1 MQEKLSLRTR
11 LGMWLLGQ
19 KPIQSTQANLGLDK
33 YAAVGRR
40 SGNTLSGNSKSLNMS
55 GGVTFSVYSAAGGY
69 VVETNYYDDRTDR
82 HTQDLHIIT
91 DTEEFS
97 TELGNTVLMAML
109 KR

>member
-1 MQEKLSLRTR
+1 MQQKLSIRTR

-19 KPIQSTQANLGLDK
+19 NEPRATMPGISLDK
-33 YAAVGRR
+33 YSAVGRM
-40 SGNTLSGNSKSLNMS
+40 SSNTLSGNSKSLNMS

-69 VVETNYYDDRTDR
+69 VVETNYYNEQTDR
-82 HTQDLHIIT
+82 HTQGLHIIT

-97 TELGNTVLMAML
+97 TELGNAVLMAML